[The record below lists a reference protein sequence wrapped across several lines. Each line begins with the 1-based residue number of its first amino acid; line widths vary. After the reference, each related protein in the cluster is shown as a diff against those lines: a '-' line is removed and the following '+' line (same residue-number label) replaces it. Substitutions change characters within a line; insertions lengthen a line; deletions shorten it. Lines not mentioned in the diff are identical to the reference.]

1 MEKHKFRPEC
11 IWNIDETGCSTV
23 QTPRRQLAKKGEKRV
38 GSIVSHEKG
47 STITLCGAVNA
58 IGNSIPPFLIFPR
71 VNVQEHWTL
80 AAPARTLCDTHPK
93 ASGWM
98 TSENFMNFLK
108 HFYEHTKPSKDRP
121 VLMILDNHASHCS
134 EGAIRF
140 CRENYITLL
149 SFPPHCSHEMQ
160 SLDKSVY
167 GSFQLYYDHAL
178 EMWCK
183 DPANAGKQMS
193 IHSVPQMVSY
203 AFSKAF
209 TPANILPG
217 FKSTGMHPMDRN
229 IFPDHKFT
237 PSYSTDRPAPIPNR
251 DEPAS
256 DSDSELLQ
264 TATTSPAPSKSDTFT
279 SPKEIRPF
287 PKAPARTEDQKK
299 IKAVIFAILTS
310 TPEKLSS
317 QTVTITAA
325 GPSKPKKLHYD
336 SDDDEEAN
344 NVLENIL
351 IEQMEKEEGEFLET
365 IEHEIDHEMA
375 ALRSSLSDVE
385 LETLRVGDFIFFKC
399 NGKKSTGI
407 VKQLMDGEGDFEI
420 EYLKRCEKVKNKFVI
435 FKNDETWSLHKEDII
450 SLLTKSENTTQGTR
464 RTNSGHVFIED
475 IVKYAA

>member
-1 MEKHKFRPEC
+1 M
-11 IWNIDETGCSTV
+11 
-23 QTPRRQLAKKGEKRV
+23 
-38 GSIVSHEKG
+38 
-47 STITLCGAVNA
+47 
-58 IGNSIPPFLIFPR
+58 
-71 VNVQEHWTL
+71 
-80 AAPARTLCDTHPK
+80 
-93 ASGWM
+93 
-98 TSENFMNFLK
+98 
-108 HFYEHTKPSKDRP
+108 Y
-121 VLMILDNHASHCS
+121 
-134 EGAIRF
+134 
-140 CRENYITLL
+140 
-149 SFPPHCSHEMQ
+149 
-160 SLDKSVY
+160 
-167 GSFQLYYDHAL
+167 
-178 EMWCK
+178 
-183 DPANAGKQMS
+183 
-193 IHSVPQMVSY
+193 
-203 AFSKAF
+203 
-209 TPANILPG
+209 
-217 FKSTGMHPMDRN
+217 PMDRN

-237 PSYSTDRPAPIPNR
+237 PTYSTDRPAPIPNR

-256 DSDSELLQ
+256 DSDSERRQ

-287 PKAPARTEDQKK
+287 PKAPAGTEDQKK

-420 EYLKRCEKVKNKFVI
+420 GYLKRCEKVKNKFVI